1 MLKIFFF
8 LLNKLP
14 EQQNKMENNPS
25 VHEMAKSE
33 NMELW
38 TNMEPI
44 RRMKFPSV
52 FLQRETY
59 YRCTNTY
66 LK

>member
-1 MLKIFFF
+1 MLKIFFL

-33 NMELW
+33 KHGTMD
-38 TNMEPI
+38 
-44 RRMKFPSV
+44 
-52 FLQRETY
+52 
-59 YRCTNTY
+59 
-66 LK
+66 